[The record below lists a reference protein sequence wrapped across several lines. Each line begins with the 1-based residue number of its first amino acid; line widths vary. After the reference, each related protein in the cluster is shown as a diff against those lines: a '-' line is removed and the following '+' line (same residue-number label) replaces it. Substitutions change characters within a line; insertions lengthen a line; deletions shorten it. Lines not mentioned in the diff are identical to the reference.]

1 MDRGAWRVVHGVAE
15 ELEMTEHTTRWPHGT
30 DQHTETAIRRYDL
43 TGMLKVEKNLGV
55 VDFILPPRP
64 VPDEVPEAQND

>member
-1 MDRGAWRVVHGVAE
+1 M
-15 ELEMTEHTTRWPHGT
+15 PNGT
-30 DQHTETAIRRYDL
+30 NQHTETVLRRYDL

-64 VPDEVPEAQND
+64 IPDEVPEAQND